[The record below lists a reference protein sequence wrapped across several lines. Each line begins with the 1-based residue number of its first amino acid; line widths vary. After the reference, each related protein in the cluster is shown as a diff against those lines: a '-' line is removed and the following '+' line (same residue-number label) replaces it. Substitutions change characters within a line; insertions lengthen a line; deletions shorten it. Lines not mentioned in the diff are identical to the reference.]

1 MEIFTDKSGRSKG
14 TAMVQFE
21 DPGSAHN
28 SIGILLV
35 CAHVHVGVGVGGWCM
50 CGCECVCVCY
60 ITLDPLISI
69 VSWSDVAG
77 SANDSQNGKSENT
90 DT

>member
-1 MEIFTDKSGRSKG
+1 
-14 TAMVQFE
+14 
-21 DPGSAHN
+21 
-28 SIGILLV
+28 
-35 CAHVHVGVGVGGWCM
+35 M

-60 ITLDPLISI
+60 MTLDPLISI